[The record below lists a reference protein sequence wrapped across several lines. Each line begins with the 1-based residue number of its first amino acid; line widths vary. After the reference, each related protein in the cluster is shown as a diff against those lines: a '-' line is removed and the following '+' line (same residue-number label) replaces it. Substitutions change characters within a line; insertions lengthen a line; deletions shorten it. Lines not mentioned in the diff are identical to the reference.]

1 MNKRLFNQQNLTRR
15 LRLLSVLCAMLLM
28 PFSAWASYFG
38 INTTSG
44 SYWVS
49 DDTAADVL
57 GNGSHEITYDVT
69 NNILTLNDI
78 DLEFISSVSYDA
90 FIAMVDTDHP
100 TLTVHLV
107 GDNTLTLGDKACFF
121 NGWGITFTTDTSNPG
136 TLTINSGDNWGGA
149 LFVYNPDPAST
160 PLNATYNN
168 GLGLT
173 QNGNT
178 YTIQVSSPTSYG
190 ITVAGTSVTSQNA
203 GGITGDGITG
213 TVTYNADQHALTLDG
228 ATIAGS
234 IVVTNENNLTINV
247 KGSNTITSGANS
259 AIKSEAQGIP
269 GPTITFVKAG
279 NGECS
284 LELNSTDV
292 TVISTKFGGLNYTN
306 LALVTDVEGVN
317 YEYQFSGLGY
327 YDSQSQS
334 TLPVTHATITS
345 HTAYDLWIGETQV
358 TSANAA
364 DVLGDGK
371 VSFTKGEGLDAAPT
385 DTLTLNSAT
394 LTVPVK
400 VGLPN
405 LVIDVQGSN
414 TITTNTTCIQNVAE
428 NVPSLTFVSTSDEV
442 GSLILTNNNGGISEI
457 GQSNFSVS
465 KELAVFLTVYGE
477 ADYTSNLYYITD
489 GSTTVAKMV
498 PSYGVQLGDTQIYE
512 GNAADVF
519 GDGTVSFDK
528 TTNTLTLNGAN
539 KGALSTWLEELN
551 VELIGNNKLTEVGSY
566 PVLRSLNDAEVIINI
581 QSTGVTKGG
590 LIMSQ
595 PYTQTGNFYDGN
607 VTVNIVQPLDV
618 ISGSLTGNDDN
629 ENTVVIGESY
639 NLWVG
644 GNRVTSANAGDILAD
659 FYGADHE
666 GIMSFDA
673 ANNTLTVSE
682 VGELPF
688 GIESQLDALTIK
700 VNGENLIY
708 SESGAAISYTGK
720 NEQATLTFVKDADS
734 DLTSLT
740 LTSYE
745 GMAIDGFALDN
756 ITISTPMRLI
766 SPASMSDLLKETT
779 VRIADYES
787 YNISVAGIVVT
798 DHNADAITGE
808 GITGTV
814 TYSSK
819 TNTLTLDNA
828 TVIPEE
834 ENWGILYSGT
844 EDITINLKGSNTVK
858 GAGGCGAILYRG
870 QGAGQDPTQE
880 TDPI

>member
-1 MNKRLFNQQNLTRR
+1 MNKRLFNQQNLTRM
-15 LRLLSVLCAMLLM
+15 LRLLSVLFAMLLM
-28 PFSAWASYFG
+28 PFSAWAEGYFV
-38 INTTSG
+38 INVTPG
-44 SYWVS
+44 GGKWVS
-49 DDTAADVL
+49 DTDNDEYHYYYTDLFGDGTA
-57 GNGSHEITYDVT
+57 SYDPT
-69 NNILTLNDI
+69 NNILTLNGINLALSGESQDAS
-78 DLEFISSVSYDA
+78 FISCNDE
-90 FIAMVDTDHP
+90 DHP
-100 TLTVHLV
+100 ALTVKLLGNNV
-107 GDNTLTLGDKACFF
+107 LTLGDNYANFF
-121 NGWGITFTTDTSNPG
+121 YGEALTFITDATNPG
-136 TLTINSGDNWGGA
+136 SLTINTPSGYTND
-149 LFVYNPDPAST
+149 LFENSSNGESST
-160 PLNATYNN
+160 ITPTYNN

-213 TVTYNADQHALTLDG
+213 TVTYNADQHALTLEG

-247 KGSNTITSGANS
+247 KGENIINAGANS
-259 AIKSEAQGIP
+259 ALKSETQGIP

-279 NGECS
+279 EGECS

-317 YEYQFSGLGY
+317 YDYQFSGLGY

-405 LVIDVQGSN
+405 LVIDVQGAN
-414 TITTNTTCIQNVAE
+414 TITTDTTCIQNIAA
-428 NVPSLTFVSTSDEV
+428 NFVPSLTFKSTSDVV
-442 GSLILTNNNGGISEI
+442 GNLTLTDTDEENYYGVISENFY
-457 GQSNFSVS
+457 SNNTSYYTIS
-465 KELAVFLTVYGE
+465 KELALVMLRYGN
-477 ADYTSNLYYITD
+477 YTSNTSYFTAGEVHNAQL
-489 GSTTVAKMV
+489 V
-498 PSYGVQLGDTQIYE
+498 PSYGVQVGDIQIYA

-519 GDGTVSFDK
+519 EDGTVSFDK

-566 PVLRSLNDAEVIINI
+566 PVLRSLNDAKVIINI

-644 GNRVTSANAGDILAD
+644 GNRVTSANSEDILSD
-659 FYGADHE
+659 YDGT
-666 GIMSFDA
+666 MSFDA

-734 DLTSLT
+734 DLTSLMKIFPT
-740 LTSYE
+740 RLLSAMLLTTS
-745 GMAIDGFALDN
+745 
-756 ITISTPMRLI
+756 
-766 SPASMSDLLKETT
+766 LLLPPC
-779 VRIADYES
+779 D
-787 YNISVAGIVVT
+787 
-798 DHNADAITGE
+798 
-808 GITGTV
+808 
-814 TYSSK
+814 
-819 TNTLTLDNA
+819 
-828 TVIPEE
+828 
-834 ENWGILYSGT
+834 
-844 EDITINLKGSNTVK
+844 
-858 GAGGCGAILYRG
+858 
-870 QGAGQDPTQE
+870 
-880 TDPI
+880 